1 MRKHGAV
8 AFPEAGKS
16 EKVYL
21 EPNFETMADLFL
33 GDPDVA
39 ASIEFIAS
47 VPVGNGFETVM
58 DDAYR
63 EMSDGKTAKEVVDEQ
78 CKLFGFDELLQ
89 EMAQDA
95 VGYGNIFVWKAN
107 PAKFLKCERIAPG
120 AITKIE
126 FNNEKLSRLH
136 LGWNKSIDGD
146 EVIWLPYNRM
156 GKTRLGVGIL
166 QTLLTSFQ
174 NRPPF
179 ATIKANVQKAMS
191 DQIENF
197 SAYNEVYVF
206 EGIPDADVSVYN
218 SKIQQMKK
226 GIRITTNRKAE
237 IVRSIPERM
246 RGLDFYVETLWNSFY
261 LALKTP
267 YPKLILGGG
276 FTEASANTAL
286 TVSSYSTSRLQRFLK
301 RNVETLFFDKWI
313 EEAGLD
319 SAQAKVRLNWRL
331 LRMPD
336 MSVLM
341 SILAK
346 LVELGSLK
354 SGEMRKILADMGLPI
369 EHPETAAAPA
379 TSGTP
384 VTGGVALP
392 QQPEIN
398 VAQKHL
404 AKPREGK
411 RGKSWLVTEFERDS
425 GSG

>member
-1 MRKHGAV
+1 MKEAFVRKHGAV
-8 AFPEAGKS
+8 AFPEGGKS
-16 EKVYL
+16 ENDYL
-21 EPNFETMADLFL
+21 EPSFEKMADLFL

-58 DDAYR
+58 DDEYK
-63 EMSDGKTAKEVVDEQ
+63 EMSDGETAKEVVDQ
-78 CKLFGFDELLQ
+78 KCKEFGLDELLQ
-89 EMAQDA
+89 EMAQDL
-95 VGYGNIFVWKAN
+95 VGYGNVFVWKAN
-107 PAKFLKCERIAPG
+107 PVKFLKCERIAPG
-120 AITKIE
+120 TISKLE
-126 FNNEKLSRLH
+126 FNDEKLTRLH
-136 LGWNKSIDGD
+136 LGWNKSLDGA

-191 DQIENF
+191 EQIENF

-206 EGIPDADVSVYN
+206 EGIPDADVPIYN

-226 GIRITTNRKAE
+226 GIRITTNRPAE

-286 TVSSYSTSRLQRFLK
+286 TVSAYSTSRLQRFLK

-346 LVELGSLK
+346 LVELGTLK
-354 SGEMRKILADMGLPI
+354 SSEMRKILADMGLPI
-369 EHPETAAAPA
+369 ERPETAAPIV
-379 TSGTP
+379 TPGTP
-384 VTGGVALP
+384 VTGGVSSPEQPQVSAL
-392 QQPEIN
+392 
-398 VAQKHL
+398 QKHVET
-404 AKPREGK
+404 PRE
-411 RGKSWLVTEFERDS
+411 S
-425 GSG
+425 